1 MHKLFCRLIKFHL
14 DNKLCR
20 KYMDYSTGAVPKW
33 LRGRSA
39 KPLFIGSNPIG
50 AYFFS
55 TASMPRWWNLVDTRD
70 LKSLG
75 LLVRAGSSPAL
86 GTPHRSFQILNH
98 ANQKP
103 QPETGSVPGPVA
115 ARLGIPGSTC
125 YVYVQP
131 GRLFNEMPEE
141 YTACNCS
148 RVFFG

>member
-1 MHKLFCRLIKFHL
+1 
-14 DNKLCR
+14 
-20 KYMDYSTGAVPKW
+20 MDYSTGAVPKW

-86 GTPHRSFQILNH
+86 GTP
-98 ANQKP
+98 
-103 QPETGSVPGPVA
+103 
-115 ARLGIPGSTC
+115 LGIPGSTC